1 MKLDILA
8 AFNTNSRRLI
18 RIWRSW
24 GLVGAKNRKQR
35 LEYEGVR
42 VWNYENDPSKGP
54 QTSDCVSKYH
64 KQVSKA
70 AAAAASAA
78 AAAEAAGEKIG
89 KSCFSIVFSMNP

>member
-1 MKLDILA
+1 MSCDGDLCNCVCVLTAHLRPVVKEDPDQCRMISY
-8 AFNTNSRRLI
+8 F
-18 RIWRSW
+18 
-24 GLVGAKNRKQR
+24 VGTF
-35 LEYEGVR
+35 L
-42 VWNYENDPSKGP
+42 NDPSKGP

-89 KSCFSIVFSMNP
+89 KSYFSIVFSMNPWPKPV